1 MPTYREKRLV
11 TRIKVTNIKGIYKQL
26 VYFNTSFLTVVITNQ
41 EQCVI
46 LDTHLHVVTWFYQY
60 SDESNTGVTTVVS

>member
-26 VYFNTSFLTVVITNQ
+26 VYFNTSFLTFVITNQ
-41 EQCVI
+41 EQCDI
-46 LDTHLHVVTWFYQY
+46 RYSFTRGDVVLPVF
-60 SDESNTGVTTVVS
+60 